1 MNATTI
7 FIAGIGAGV
16 LGRWAHNQPAVPSA
30 GKTVSVVASLILIS
44 AIDHG
49 QTQQVARGFA
59 WLFLAAVL
67 LSSDSILT
75 GLANSGGA
83 TAQVAGNTI
92 GNLGSTV
99 KGK

>member
-49 QTQQVARGFA
+49 ETQQVARGFA

-67 LSSDSILT
+67 LSSNSILT
-75 GLANSGGA
+75 GLSTSTGG
-83 TAQVAGNTI
+83 TAMVAGNTV
-92 GNLGSTV
+92 GNLGSAS